1 MVSSV
6 AHTSG
11 ETRVDDSGELI
22 SPVGWF
28 VICSLSFLL
37 VLVAATFVLADM
49 IARHSA
55 LEAASDEAAAISGL
69 LAAPLLNQEVRDGDP
84 EAMVRLDTA
93 LRQRLIDGSVRHMKL
108 WDGQGR
114 VIWSDEKALV
124 GRTFELEESV
134 SALLGTEDVVAELSD
149 LSRTEND
156 LEDQQQEELLEVY
169 VGAVDADGASFVFEA
184 YMDIDQMRRD
194 EATITMWFVPI
205 LVGGVLLFQLVT
217 TPLAVV
223 MTRRIRRAQER
234 SSRMTRH
241 ALRAAELEQRRI
253 AQHLHDGVVQDFAG
267 LAYAMPT
274 LVRQLR
280 EAGAPSDVCA
290 RLDSASLMVQKDVA
304 MLRSLMTDIY
314 PPDLVGEGLYE
325 ALREHTSQVSQQS
338 GLRTSLMVLPEL
350 DVTPDTGRLIYRVIR
365 EGLHNVVKHAHAEV
379 VEIEVGHSAD
389 EVLVRITDDGRGPG
403 AGERGSGKD
412 HLGLRLLR
420 DTIEDVGGELEVG
433 ERPSPGGTTVVA
445 RFPVDVTSG

>member
-1 MVSSV
+1 MASTPS
-6 AHTSG
+6 
-11 ETRVDDSGELI
+11 ERRVGDSGELI

-28 VICSLSFLL
+28 VICSSSFLL
-37 VLVAATFVLADM
+37 VLVVATFFLADM
-49 IARHSA
+49 IARQSA
-55 LEAASDEAAAISGL
+55 LEEASEEAAAISSL
-69 LAAPLLNQEVRDGDP
+69 LAAPLLDQEVRDGDP
-84 EAMVRLDTA
+84 EAMVRLDKA
-93 LRQRLIDGSVRHMKL
+93 LRQRMIDGSVRHMKL
-108 WDGQGR
+108 WDGSGR
-114 VIWSDEKALV
+114 VIWSDEQALV
-124 GRTFELEESV
+124 GRTFALEESV
-134 SALLGTEDVVAELSD
+134 SALFGTEDVVAELSD
-149 LSRTEND
+149 LSRTENN

-169 VGAVDADGASFVFEA
+169 VGAADADGAPFVFEA

-194 EATITMWFVPI
+194 EARITRWFVPI
-205 LVGGVLLFQLVT
+205 LFGGLLLFQLVT

-223 MTRRIRRAQER
+223 MSRRIRRAQAH

-253 AQHLHDGVVQDFAG
+253 AEQLHDGVIQDVAG

-280 EAGAPSDVCA
+280 HAGAPSDVCA
-290 RLDSASLMVQKDVA
+290 RLDSASHMVQKDAA

-325 ALREHTSQVSQQS
+325 AVRGHTSRVSQQS
-338 GLRTSLMVLPEL
+338 GLRTSLIVLPEL

-365 EGLHNVVKHAHAEV
+365 EALHNVVKHARAEV
-379 VEIEVGHSAD
+379 VEIEVGRTAH
-389 EVLVRITDDGRGPG
+389 EVLVRITDDGMGPG

-412 HLGLRLLR
+412 HLGLTLLR

-433 ERPSPGGTTVVA
+433 ERPPPGGTTVVA